1 MEPWCHGRRL
11 WAVSEHLGLRVEL
24 FPTDLDRFVDFYVRV
39 LRFELETDRR
49 HEQPPYVSVS
59 RGGVRIGALRAWQ
72 EVDPQVR
79 SLPHGVEL
87 VIEVEDL
94 VAERDAVLRAGATLS
109 EDITQQYW
117 GLEDFRL
124 LDPDGYYIRFTTSPL
139 T

>member
-1 MEPWCHGRRL
+1 M
-11 WAVSEHLGLRVEL
+11 SEHLGLRFEL
-24 FPTDLDRFVDFYVRV
+24 FPADIDRFVDFYLRV
-39 LRFELETDRR
+39 LRFELEADRR
-49 HEQPPYVSVS
+49 HEQPPYVSVR
-59 RGGVRIGALRAWQ
+59 RGGVRIGALRAWE

-94 VAERDAVLRAGATLS
+94 VAERNAVLSAGYALV

-124 LDPDGYYIRFTTSPL
+124 LDPDGYYIRFTTLP
-139 T
+139 